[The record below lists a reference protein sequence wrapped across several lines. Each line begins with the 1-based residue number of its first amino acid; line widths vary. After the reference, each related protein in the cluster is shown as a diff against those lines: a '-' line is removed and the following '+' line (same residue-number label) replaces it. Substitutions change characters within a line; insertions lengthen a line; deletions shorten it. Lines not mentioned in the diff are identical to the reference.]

1 MPDLIKVIH
10 DLALENGRLKAE
22 LDQALL
28 VIEWH
33 GIQQRDEPDARDKTT
48 PPHCITHQP

>member
-1 MPDLIKVIH
+1 VIH
-10 DLALENGRLKAE
+10 DLALENVRLKAE

-33 GIQQRDEPDARDKTT
+33 GIQGRDESDADKTT
-48 PPHCITHQP
+48 TPIA